1 MLEATTVW
9 IVIAVVAA
17 TAFLLRAMFLLPRWT
32 FEPSP
37 VVLTAL
43 RMIPPAAF
51 AALVAPQLLRPEG
64 SLDLL
69 SAPLIAGVLAALV
82 AWRTGSVALTITVG
96 LGTVF
101 ALGQV
106 PALS

>member
-1 MLEATTVW
+1 MLDSSTVW
-9 IVIAVVAA
+9 VVIAAA
-17 TAFLLRAMFLLPRWT
+17 AVTAFLLRAAFLLPRWT

-37 VVLTAL
+37 VVVTAL

-51 AALVAPQLLRPEG
+51 AALVAPRLLRPEG

-96 LGTVF
+96 MGAVF
-101 ALGQV
+101 ALGQGS
-106 PALS
+106 ALS